1 MSKEKEKEKAKEVE
15 DEIVTINDFKSMLIG
30 MDLILGDKWT
40 PDENQ
45 WGRLRKKIDALI
57 ETAERP
63 VVNTRNFAP
72 NVVPNVAS
80 NANVSE
86 TELISTF
93 PAVPAAENVP
103 VGMQPTAEG
112 SALTP
117 TTPARPPVAKD
128 AGVHRTD
135 EFI

>member
-1 MSKEKEKEKAKEVE
+1 MSKEKAKTKEIE

-45 WGRLRKKIDALI
+45 WGRIRKKIDALI

-72 NVVPNVAS
+72 SVVS
-80 NANVSE
+80 NTNVSE
-86 TELISTF
+86 TELISAF
-93 PAVPAAENVP
+93 PAVPAAEDVP
-103 VGMQPTAEG
+103 VGMQPAA

-117 TTPARPPVAKD
+117 IPTSPAKRPAVATD
-128 AGVHRTD
+128 GVHPTD
-135 EFI
+135 EFV